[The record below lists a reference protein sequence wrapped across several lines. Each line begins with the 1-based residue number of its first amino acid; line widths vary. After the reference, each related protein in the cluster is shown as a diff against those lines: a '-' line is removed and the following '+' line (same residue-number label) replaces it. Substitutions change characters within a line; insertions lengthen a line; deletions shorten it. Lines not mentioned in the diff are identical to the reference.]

1 MANELDYVTIL
12 PFIAGAATRGLPVK
26 IVGSTTKSSGY
37 AIISRPDIDSIK
49 ALKGKRIAINTFG
62 SSADFAIYQLLSR
75 NGLDP
80 NKDVTLQAVAGSP
93 DARFAALVGGSVD
106 ATVVNSPFEYRA
118 EQRGF
123 KTLLSVKETAEFVRI
138 PIVGLSTTQRKIE
151 KEPDEIVRVLRGQR
165 GAILFL
171 QNQREIGVGLLEKLL
186 KLDHALQTRAPA
198 VGIQALLELNHII
211 VRGLCLGILAD
222 FEQRVAE
229 NSVGVAV
236 VRIHLYGPAR
246 LRRGRTEFVARIE
259 NVSESA
265 HSTKIVRRGVQ
276 RFFERLFGTVKIA
289 GFACFPSLA
298 NERIAQS
305 EKRSGVAGIALEHLL
320 VITDLLISASLL
332 CKRKFRRQ
340 WKNTQRDQNRGDHV
354 DMRTDEGSLMLISA
368 PLQSEMLST

>member
-1 MANELDYVTIL
+1 LTRDTLVKLYPRFIIRCVAAFLYFAAALASANGAELKAINIGWTGGSAWTALPDRIASERGFFEKEGLRVRYIQFQGTNLMLSALMANELDYVTIL

-26 IVGSTTKSSGY
+26 IVGSTTKASGY
-37 AIISRPDIDSIK
+37 AIISRPEIDSIK

-80 NKDVTLQAVAGSP
+80 NRDVTLQAVAGSP

-118 EQRGF
+118 EQKGF

-186 KLDHALQTRAPA
+186 QLDHAAAERFYGIYRDQYNPDLTAPDAVVEEWIA
-198 VGIQALLELNHII
+198 VGTFRAKEK
-211 VRGLCLGILAD
+211 LAVKPQVVYD
-222 FEQRVAE
+222 WSFAE
-229 NSVGVAV
+229 
-236 VRIHLYGPAR
+236 RAR
-246 LRRGRTEFVARIE
+246 R
-259 NVSESA
+259 
-265 HSTKIVRRGVQ
+265 
-276 RFFERLFGTVKIA
+276 
-289 GFACFPSLA
+289 
-298 NERIAQS
+298 
-305 EKRSGVAGIALEHLL
+305 
-320 VITDLLISASLL
+320 
-332 CKRKFRRQ
+332 
-340 WKNTQRDQNRGDHV
+340 
-354 DMRTDEGSLMLISA
+354 
-368 PLQSEMLST
+368 